1 MLRKIEAFALG
12 LGAPGL
18 FVLAFLDSSFIALPE
33 VVDVLIVVMA
43 IENPAWWVWY
53 GALATAGSVA
63 GCYVLYDLARR
74 GGEAFLRKR
83 LNEAHVTRAMRLF
96 ARYGSLAL
104 IVPSLLPPP
113 VPFKPFVLMAG
124 VAGMPRVRF
133 IAAVTLGRGIRY
145 LGEALLAVLYGRAAI
160 TYLHA
165 NAGRVSL
172 TLAALLVIGSG
183 AYYAYRR
190 RGRREL

>member
-1 MLRKIEAFALG
+1 MLKKIEAFALG

-18 FVLAFLDSSFIALPE
+18 FILAFLDSSFIALPE
-33 VVDVLIVVMA
+33 VVDILIVVMA
-43 IENPAWWVWY
+43 IEHPAWWAWY

-63 GCYVLYDLARR
+63 GCLALYELARR

-83 LNEAHVTRAMRLF
+83 VHERHVERATSLF

-104 IVPSLLPPP
+104 IVPSWMPPP

-124 VAGMPRVRF
+124 VAAMPRARF
-133 IAAVTLGRGIRY
+133 IAAITIGRGIRY
-145 LGEALLAVLYGRAAI
+145 VGEALLAVLYGRAAL
-160 TYLHA
+160 TYLHE

-172 TLAALLVIGSG
+172 VLAALAAIGG
-183 AYYAYRR
+183 AVYYAYRR
-190 RGRREL
+190 SR

>member
-18 FVLAFLDSSFIALPE
+18 FILAFLDSSFIALPE
-33 VVDVLIVVMA
+33 VVDILIVVMA
-43 IENPAWWVWY
+43 IEHPAWWVWY

-63 GCYVLYDLARR
+63 GCLVLYELARR
-74 GGEAFLRKR
+74 GGETFLRR
-83 LNEAHVTRAMRLF
+83 RMHERHVTRATALF

-104 IVPSLLPPP
+104 IVPSWMPPP

-124 VAGMPRVRF
+124 VAAMPRARF

-145 LGEALLAVLYGRAAI
+145 VGEALLAVLYGRAAL
-160 TYLHA
+160 TYLHE

-172 TLAALLVIGSG
+172 VLVALAVIGG
-183 AYYAYRR
+183 ALYYAYRR
-190 RGRREL
+190 SR